1 MFWLFSVTEG
11 TDAVVDLMADD
22 VWGSED
28 ELTGVLSDKVESWYW
43 LC

>member
-1 MFWLFSVTEG
+1 MFFYKKG
-11 TDAVVDLMADD
+11 IDIVVDSIADD

-28 ELTGVLSDKVESWYW
+28 EITGVLSDKVDSWYW